1 SSYFIRSYSWEVVA
15 TRSSPTYTSQK
26 GLQPWRCLLKR
37 GTGVMVM
44 EWMRR
49 GLLWGMMGSSAIMS
63 HMYSMYL
70 HIRHTHTH
78 THTHTHIHTCIM
90 HNCSASSPKLH
101 HSMATVRSLIFPS
114 PLPPYLLRSLSYLS
128 PFLYPSLLPNSLSLP
143 PSFFFS

>member
-70 HIRHTHTH
+70 HMTHTH
-78 THTHTHIHTCIM
+78 THTHTHIHTQADELYSETDVS
-90 HNCSASSPKLH
+90 HTERNELRQKHKASVTSG
-101 HSMATVRSLIFPS
+101 SET
-114 PLPPYLLRSLSYLS
+114 LLSIRCG
-128 PFLYPSLLPNSLSLP
+128 
-143 PSFFFS
+143 